1 MSSKKPKKVE
11 SNGAHRNGTPR
22 RRSYERTTPVGRV
35 KKHLEKAFRIASF
48 AAQRMQAWE
57 HATDT
62 DLIAGLAHARNAVS
76 GLENALK
83 SVGKLFDVDWT
94 PPKKATSVSYS
105 EGEDVRIAAK
115 YRDKYLQIYPTSV
128 IDNLV
133 VAKCLPTGEIAIRHG
148 SSSPFIVAKS
158 HVEKRTKVIRKE
170 DTKLR
175 GGEHDESR

>member
-1 MSSKKPKKVE
+1 MSSKKTKKP
-11 SNGAHRNGTPR
+11 SNGAHAANGTGR
-22 RRSYERTTPVGRV
+22 RRAYERTTPVGRV
-35 KKHLEKAFRIASF
+35 KKHLEKALRVASF

-76 GLENALK
+76 GLEAALGN
-83 SVGKLFDVDWT
+83 VEKLFDADWT

-105 EGEDVRIAAK
+105 EGEDVRVAAK

-133 VAKCLPTGEIAIRHG
+133 VAKCLPTGEIAVRHG

-158 HVEKRTKVIRKE
+158 HVEKKTKVPRRD